1 MEIDSCW
8 NAERIVIAL
17 NKFGLA
23 DDIRQILPDK
33 IKMTCVCGHRDF
45 AIFTN
50 SGMISCLD
58 LRASIQII
66 STIYG
71 IFRKRNSC

>member
-50 SGMISCLD
+50 SGMISCFE
-58 LRASIQII
+58 S
-66 STIYG
+66 
-71 IFRKRNSC
+71 SCEYSDNKHNIWDF